1 MTAFPP
7 LELDCPD
14 PAGCPV
20 IDRVPDWAPV
30 GALLPGQVW
39 YRAYDG
45 QFGRD
50 EYNPGYGDT
59 RFAPIE
65 SATGRRVPTMY
76 LAADETSAL
85 LETIFHTVDAPSAAP
100 GPPLAAPTVPE
111 GKLRSWLV
119 TALESPTP
127 AQLADFRDP
136 ALAAMGVERPQL
148 ITSPAE
154 HYPCTRRIAT
164 AVHHDPR
171 GVAGIIWHSR
181 QAELTG
187 HGAVETVVLFG
198 DRHVSGRGQWIPREA
213 GSRNLFEGPG
223 RDLAE
228 QAAARLGARIV

>member
-14 PAGCPV
+14 PASCPV
-20 IDRVPDWAPV
+20 VDRVPDWSPV
-30 GALLPGQVW
+30 EALLPGQTW

-59 RFAPIE
+59 RFAPVE
-65 SATGRRVPTMY
+65 SAAGRRVATVY

-85 LETIFHTVDAPSAAP
+85 LETIFHTIDAPSVAP
-100 GPPLAAPTVPE
+100 GPAVAVPAVPE
-111 GKLRSWLV
+111 SRLRNWLV
-119 TALESPTP
+119 TAMESPEP
-127 AQLADFRDP
+127 ALLADFRDP
-136 ALAAMGVERPQL
+136 ALTALGVTRPQL

-154 HYPCTRRIAT
+154 HYPCTRRIAV

-187 HGAVETVVLFG
+187 HGSVETVVLFG
-198 DRHVSGRGQWIPREA
+198 DRHVSRRGQWIPREA
-213 GSRNLFEGPG
+213 GSRSLFEGRG

-228 QAAARLGARIV
+228 QIAARLGARII

>member
-1 MTAFPP
+1 MSDFPP
-7 LELDCPD
+7 LELDCPG

-20 IDRVPDWAPV
+20 LTDAPEWSPV
-30 GALLPGQVW
+30 QALLPGQTW
-39 YRAYDG
+39 HRSYDG
-45 QFGRD
+45 KWGCD

-65 SATGRRVPTMY
+65 SDAGQRVPAMY
-76 LAADETSAL
+76 IAADEAGAL
-85 LETIFHTVDAPSAAP
+85 LETVFHAVDVPSTLP
-100 GPPLAAPTVPE
+100 GHLLDVPTVPE
-111 GKLRSWLV
+111 GKLREWLV
-119 TALESPTP
+119 ATLESPSP
-127 AQLADFRDP
+127 AVLADFRDP
-136 ALAAMGVERPQL
+136 ALAAMGVTRPQL

-181 QAELTG
+181 QAELIG
-187 HGAVETVVLFG
+187 HDPVETVVLFG
-198 DRHVSGRGQWIPREA
+198 DRHESGRGGWIRRDA

-228 QAAARLGARIV
+228 QIAVLIGARIV